1 MTKTLIRGGAVLML
15 GARTSNLPAGD
26 VLIEDDRIAEIGVGL
41 RDRSAEV
48 VDATSAIVLPGFI
61 DAHRHVWTS
70 LFRNLGQPSAPASAA
85 DMSADD
91 VYAATLIGL
100 LGAAAA
106 GITTVAD
113 WFDPPAEGDG
123 LAEAALRAHADSGLR
138 TIFVEASRG
147 ERSGSRADAA
157 SVRRTLERLAA
168 AAGPRTAV
176 AFGSDVYAPA
186 EPVDAAWPAAREVGC
201 RIHLH
206 ATPRGARAGVVA
218 DLAHRGLLG
227 ADVTIVHWAGLDA
240 TDLDAVAS
248 SGAMLAISP
257 SGEMAGGFGP
267 PPIQGF
273 VDRDLRPGLGIGHEW
288 LAPGDA
294 FAPMRQTISIQHAT
308 VFDRK
313 LAGKGALPKMMTT
326 RDVIRSAT
334 SDGARALG
342 MADRT
347 GSLEVGR
354 QADVLVLRTDAPNIF
369 PVNDPIGAV
378 VWGMD
383 TSNVAWSFVGGQA
396 LVRDGEAVA
405 DLARARELAAA
416 AHARLL
422 PATAGVGA

>member
-1 MTKTLIRGGAVLML
+1 MTRTLIRGGTVLTL
-15 GARTSNLPAGD
+15 GSRTSNLAAGD

-41 RDRSAEV
+41 RDRGAEV
-48 VDATSAIVLPGFI
+48 VDATSGIVLPGFV

-70 LFRNLGQPSAPASAA
+70 LFRNLGQAAAPASAA

-113 WFDPPAEGDG
+113 WFDPSAETDG

-138 TIFVEASRG
+138 TIFVEATRG
-147 ERSGSRADAA
+147 ERSGSRSDAA
-157 SVRRTLERLAA
+157 AVRRTLEGLAA
-168 AAGPRTAV
+168 AAGPLTTV
-176 AFGSDVYAPA
+176 AFGSDAYAPA

-218 DLAHRGLLG
+218 DLARRGLLG
-227 ADVTIVHWAGLDA
+227 ADVTLVHWAGLDA

-342 MADRT
+342 IADRT

-383 TSNVAWSFVGGQA
+383 TSNVAWSFVDGRA

-405 DLARARELAAA
+405 DLARARGFAAV

-422 PATAGVGA
+422 PAAAGVGA